1 MAAGQQ
7 LTVIRVRRLAGPL
20 TLHGKNRQATLERPQ
35 WVDSHPPAISEII
48 ATPAVPRLRKSI
60 HPGFSSQKR
69 WRIPPE

>member
-35 WVDSHPPAISEII
+35 WVESDRSRP
-48 ATPAVPRLRKSI
+48 VL
-60 HPGFSSQKR
+60 
-69 WRIPPE
+69 